1 MGGEISKNLRW
12 DGSIIIGPRAI
23 DLLKFFVPREGLRVS
38 GTFAAALPWVVY
50 THSAACRRVSADCFG
65 LRRALPE
72 RRLRKELP
80 ISRAFHAIDGL
91 CLAAT
96 LVGGQF
102 GGRPGWLLTDGSV
115 NVFLL
120 DVGGQTLAV
129 GVSCLDGTGE
139 IFVDGWWPLIDHL
152 GPLMAGDRVF
162 SVSRAVPSARAETPV
177 PPPAGPLSLDAS
189 NSEPFEPGRI
199 ERRAAKRGDYLCA
212 GLGGRALRVYLQRH
226 TAKRFCKLCTAL
238 RRPAGGKGLAMGLG
252 TG

>member
-38 GTFAAALPWVVY
+38 SAFAASLPWVVY
-50 THSAACRRVSADCFG
+50 THSTACRRVSADCFG

-72 RRLRKELP
+72 KRLRKELP

-96 LVGGQF
+96 LIGGQF
-102 GGRPGWLLTDGSV
+102 GGRPGWLLMDGSV

-129 GVSCLDGTGE
+129 SVSCLDGTGE
-139 IFVDGWWPLIDHL
+139 IFVDAWWPLIDRL
-152 GPLMAGDRVF
+152 GPLMARDRVF
-162 SVSRAVPSARAETPV
+162 SMGRAMQPAEAATPAR
-177 PPPAGPLSLDAS
+177 PPAGLLPLHAS
-189 NSEPFEPGRI
+189 NSEPFEPGQT
-199 ERRAAKRGDYLCA
+199 ERRAAKRGDYLCS

-226 TAKRFCKLCTAL
+226 TAKRFCKVCSAL
-238 RRPAGGKGLAMGLG
+238 HCLVGGKGRSMGLG
-252 TG
+252 MG